1 VDLLIGLVAAGALL
15 ALGVATAPRTARA
28 AATTPSGS
36 LFQRAVE
43 RQRTRLRAARL
54 HVDARR
60 FTLLCMATPPVLVL
74 GGLLLGSPVVAVIAG
89 ASGLAVPRLYLDA
102 LVRAQRRRT
111 EAEAP
116 RMLQVIL
123 ASLAAG
129 STYLEALQE
138 ARARAA
144 DRWLRDDLDHV
155 IAEFHLGVPLER
167 SIAEVRTA
175 TAGRN
180 LALVWDNLAIC
191 IANRIPA
198 ARAKGLFV
206 ELSSTVQF
214 NVQVQQEVRARTSGQ
229 RAQIW
234 MLALI
239 VPGLFLYLR
248 IIDAELFSVLDDT
261 TLGRWV
267 LLPVA
272 VALEVLGI
280 VLSFRLARVEA

>member
-1 VDLLIGLVAAGALL
+1 MDVLIAVVAATAVLL
-15 ALGVATAPRTARA
+15 LGVATAPAGRASRQGARE
-28 AATTPSGS
+28 S
-36 LFQRAVE
+36 LLERAVQ

-54 HVDARR
+54 NVDARR
-60 FTLLCMATPPVLVL
+60 FTLLCLATPPALVL
-74 GGLLLGSPVVAVIAG
+74 AGLVLGSPVVAL
-89 ASGLAVPRLYLDA
+89 ASGAAGFLVPRLYLDA

-116 RMLQVIL
+116 RLLQVIL
-123 ASLAAG
+123 ASLASG
-129 STYLEALQE
+129 STYFEALQE
-138 ARARAA
+138 ARSRAG

-180 LALVWDNLAIC
+180 LALIWDNLAIC

-198 ARAKGLFV
+198 SRAKGLFV

-214 NVQVQQEVRARTSGQ
+214 NVQVQQEVRARASGQ

-234 MLALI
+234 LLALI

-248 IIDAELFSVLDDT
+248 VLDGSLFDVLNAT
-261 TLGRWV
+261 ALGRWV
-267 LLPVA
+267 LLPLA
-272 VALEVLGI
+272 VFLEVLGI
-280 VLSFRLARVEA
+280 VLSFRFAHVEL

>member
-1 VDLLIGLVAAGALL
+1 MDLLIAVVAATAVLL
-15 ALGVATAPRTARA
+15 LGVATAPAGRASRQGARE
-28 AATTPSGS
+28 S
-36 LFQRAVE
+36 LLERAVQ

-54 HVDARR
+54 NVDARR
-60 FTLLCMATPPVLVL
+60 FTLLCLATPPALVL
-74 GGLLLGSPVVAVIAG
+74 AGLVLGSPVVAL
-89 ASGLAVPRLYLDA
+89 ASGAAGFLVPRLYLDA

-116 RMLQVIL
+116 RLLQVIL
-123 ASLAAG
+123 ASLASG
-129 STYLEALQE
+129 STYFEALQE
-138 ARARAA
+138 ARSRAG

-180 LALVWDNLAIC
+180 LALIWDNLAIC

-198 ARAKGLFV
+198 SRAKGLFV

-214 NVQVQQEVRARTSGQ
+214 NVQVQQEVRARASGQ

-234 MLALI
+234 LLALI

-248 IIDAELFSVLDDT
+248 VLDGSLFDVLNAT
-261 TLGRWV
+261 ALGRWV
-267 LLPVA
+267 LLPLA
-272 VALEVLGI
+272 VFLEVLGI
-280 VLSFRLARVEA
+280 ALSFRFAHVEL

>member
-1 VDLLIGLVAAGALL
+1 MDLLIAVVAATAVLL
-15 ALGVATAPRTARA
+15 LGVATAPGARD
-28 AATTPSGS
+28 THHERRES
-36 LFQRAVE
+36 LFERMVE
-43 RQRTRLRAARL
+43 KQRTRLRAARL
-54 HVDARR
+54 NVDARR
-60 FTLLCMATPPVLVL
+60 FTLLCIATPPVLVL
-74 GGLLLGSPVVAVIAG
+74 AGMVLGSPVVAAVGGAAG
-89 ASGLAVPRLYLDA
+89 FVVPRIYLDA

-123 ASLAAG
+123 ASLASG

-138 ARARAA
+138 ARARAT

-167 SIAEVRTA
+167 SIAGVRSA

-180 LALVWDNLAIC
+180 LALIWDNLAIC

-198 ARAKGLFV
+198 SRAKGLFV

-234 MLALI
+234 LLALI

-248 IIDAELFSVLDDT
+248 VLDGSLFDVLDAT

-267 LLPVA
+267 LMPVA
-272 VALEVLGI
+272 VFLEVLGI
-280 VLSFRLARVEA
+280 VLSFRFARVEL

>member
-1 VDLLIGLVAAGALL
+1 VDLLIATVAAAAVLL
-15 ALGVATAPRTARA
+15 LGVATAPRRVASPRA
-28 AATTPSGS
+28 ASGS
-36 LFQRAVE
+36 MFARAVE
-43 RQRTRLRAARL
+43 RQRLRLRAARL
-54 HVDARR
+54 SVDARR
-60 FTLLCMATPPVLVL
+60 FTLLCLATPPLLVVA
-74 GGLLLGSPVVAVIAG
+74 GLVIGSPVVAVLAG
-89 ASGLAVPRLYLDA
+89 AGGFALPRLYVDA

-138 ARARAA
+138 ARARAG
-144 DRWLRDDLDHV
+144 DRWLRDDLDNV
-155 IAEFHLGVPLER
+155 ISEFHLGVPLER
-167 SIAEVRTA
+167 SIAEVRSA

-180 LALVWDNLAIC
+180 LSLIWDNLAIC

-234 MLALI
+234 LLALI

-248 IIDAELFSVLDDT
+248 VLDGSLFAVLDAT

-267 LLPVA
+267 LFPVA
-272 VALEVLGI
+272 VALEVLGV
-280 VLSFRLARVEA
+280 VLSFRLSRVEL

>member
-1 VDLLIGLVAAGALL
+1 MDLLIAVVAATAVLL
-15 ALGVATAPRTARA
+15 LGVATAPGRREAPQQAR
-28 AATTPSGS
+28 GS
-36 LFQRAVE
+36 LLDRAVQ
-43 RQRTRLRAARL
+43 RQRIRLRAARL
-54 HVDARR
+54 NVDARR
-60 FTLLCMATPPVLVL
+60 FTLLCLATPPLLVLV
-74 GGLLLGSPVVAVIAG
+74 GMVLGSPVVAVVGGAAG
-89 ASGLAVPRLYLDA
+89 FAVPRLYLDA

-116 RMLQVIL
+116 RLLQVIL
-123 ASLAAG
+123 ASLASG

-138 ARARAA
+138 ARSRAA

-155 IAEFHLGVPLER
+155 VAEFHLGVPLER
-167 SIAEVRTA
+167 SIAEVRSA

-180 LALVWDNLAIC
+180 LALIWDNLAIC

-234 MLALI
+234 LLALI

-248 IIDAELFSVLDDT
+248 VLDGSLFDVLDAT

-267 LLPVA
+267 LMPVA
-272 VALEVLGI
+272 VFLEVLGI
-280 VLSFRLARVEA
+280 VLSFRFARVEL

>member
-1 VDLLIGLVAAGALL
+1 VDLLIALLAGAALL
-15 ALGVATAPRTARA
+15 ALGVATAPRTAATA
-28 AATTPSGS
+28 AAPASGS
-36 LFQRAVE
+36 VFQRSVE
-43 RQRTRLRAARL
+43 RQRARLRAARL

-60 FTLLCMATPPVLVL
+60 FTLLCLATPPVLVL
-74 GGLLLGSPVVAVIAG
+74 GGLVLGSPIVAVVAG
-89 ASGLAVPRLYLDA
+89 ASGFAVPRLYLDA

-116 RMLQVIL
+116 RVLQVIL

-138 ARARAA
+138 ARARAG

-248 IIDAELFSVLDDT
+248 VIDSELFSVLDDT
-261 TLGRWV
+261 TVGRWV

-280 VLSFRLARVEA
+280 VLSFRLARGEA

>member
-1 VDLLIGLVAAGALL
+1 MDLVIAVLVAAAVLL
-15 ALGVATAPRTARA
+15 LGVATAPRTATA
-28 AATTPSGS
+28 AQAEARSTFG
-36 LFQRAVE
+36 RIVE
-43 RQRTRLRAARL
+43 RQRTQLRAARL

-60 FTLLCMATPPVLVL
+60 FTLLCLATPPALVL
-74 GGLLLGSPVVAVIAG
+74 GGLALGSPVVAVLAG
-89 ASGLAVPRLYLDA
+89 AGGFAVPRLYLDA

-138 ARARAA
+138 AQARAG

-167 SIAEVRTA
+167 SIAEVRSA

-180 LALVWDNLAIC
+180 LALIWDNLAIC

-234 MLALI
+234 LLALI
-239 VPGLFLYLR
+239 VPGLFFYLR
-248 IIDAELFSVLDDT
+248 LIDSDLFTVLDAT
-261 TLGRWV
+261 TVGRWV

>member
-1 VDLLIGLVAAGALL
+1 VDLLIAVVASAAVLL
-15 ALGVATAPRTARA
+15 LGVATAPRRA
-28 AATTPSGS
+28 ELSRAQAQS
-36 LFQRAVE
+36 LFGRAVE
-43 RQRTRLRAARL
+43 RQRLRLRAARL
-54 HVDARR
+54 HVDAQR
-60 FTLLCMATPPVLVL
+60 FTMLCIATPPALVL
-74 GGLLLGSPVVAVIAG
+74 GGLVLGSPVVAVLAG
-89 ASGLAVPRLYLDA
+89 ACGFAVPRLYLDA

-138 ARARAA
+138 ARARAG

-155 IAEFHLGVPLER
+155 IAEFHLGVPLEH
-167 SIAEVRTA
+167 SIAQVRTA
-175 TAGRN
+175 TAGHN

-198 ARAKGLFV
+198 SRAKGLFV

-234 MLALI
+234 LLALI
-239 VPGLFLYLR
+239 VPGLFFYLR
-248 IIDAELFSVLDDT
+248 VIDPDLFTVLDAT
-261 TLGRWV
+261 AVGRYV
-267 LLPVA
+267 MLPVA

-280 VLSFRLARVEA
+280 VLSFRLARMET

>member
-1 VDLLIGLVAAGALL
+1 VDLLIALLAAAALL
-15 ALGVATAPRTARA
+15 ALGVATAPRTP
-28 AATTPSGS
+28 AATATQPSRS
-36 LFQRAVE
+36 LFQRSVE

-60 FTLLCMATPPVLVL
+60 FTLLCLATPPVLVF
-74 GGLLLGSPVVAVIAG
+74 GGLVLGSPIVAAVAG
-89 ASGLAVPRLYLDA
+89 ASGFAVPRLYLDA

-138 ARARAA
+138 ARARAG

-180 LALVWDNLAIC
+180 LALVWDDLAIC

-214 NVQVQQEVRARTSGQ
+214 NVQVQQEVRGRPPGQ

-248 IIDAELFSVLDDT
+248 IIDSDLFSVLDDT

-272 VALEVLGI
+272 VALEVLGL

>member
-1 VDLLIGLVAAGALL
+1 VDLLITLLAAAATL
-15 ALGVATAPRTARA
+15 ALGMATAPGGAPAGDAART
-28 AATTPSGS
+28 P
-36 LFQRAVE
+36 LFARAVE
-43 RQRTRLRAARL
+43 RQRVRLRAARL

-74 GGLLLGSPVVAVIAG
+74 GGLVLGSPVVAVLAG
-89 ASGLAVPRLYLDA
+89 AAGFAVPRLYLDG

-116 RMLQVIL
+116 HMLQVIL

-129 STYLEALQE
+129 STYLEALDE
-138 ARARAA
+138 ARNRAA

-155 IAEFHLGVPLER
+155 VNEFHLGVPLER

-175 TAGRN
+175 SAGRN
-180 LALVWDNLAIC
+180 LSLVWDNLAIC

-198 ARAKGLFV
+198 QRAKGLFV

-214 NVQVQQEVRARTSGQ
+214 NVQVQQEVRARSAGQ

-234 MLALI
+234 LLALI
-239 VPGLFLYLR
+239 VPGLFFYLR
-248 IIDAELFSVLDDT
+248 LVDSDLFSVLDET
-261 TLGRWV
+261 SLGRWV

>member
-1 VDLLIGLVAAGALL
+1 VDLLIAVLAMAAVLL
-15 ALGVATAPRTARA
+15 LGVATAPRG
-28 AATTPSGS
+28 AATAHVESPS
-36 LFQRAVE
+36 LFGRMVE
-43 RQRTRLRAARL
+43 RQRTQLRAARL

-60 FTLLCMATPPVLVL
+60 FTLLCIATPPALVL
-74 GGLLLGSPVVAVIAG
+74 GGLVLGSPVVAVLAG
-89 ASGLAVPRLYLDA
+89 AGGFAVPRLYLDA

-138 ARARAA
+138 ARSRAA

-167 SIAEVRTA
+167 SIAQVRSA
-175 TAGRN
+175 AAGRN
-180 LALVWDNLAIC
+180 LALIWDNLAIC

-198 ARAKGLFV
+198 SRAKGLFV
-206 ELSSTVQF
+206 ELSATVQF

-234 MLALI
+234 LLALI

-248 IIDAELFSVLDDT
+248 VIDPDLFTVLDAT
-261 TLGRWV
+261 ALGRWV

>member
-1 VDLLIGLVAAGALL
+1 MDLLIAAVSATAVLL
-15 ALGVATAPRTARA
+15 LGVATAPGAREAQQVARGSVFERT
-28 AATTPSGS
+28 
-36 LFQRAVE
+36 VE
-43 RQRTRLRAARL
+43 RQRARLRAARL
-54 HVDARR
+54 NVDARR
-60 FTLLCMATPPVLVL
+60 FTLLCLATPPMLVLV
-74 GGLLLGSPVVAVIAG
+74 GLALGSPVVALVGGAAG
-89 ASGLAVPRLYLDA
+89 FVVPRLYLDA

-123 ASLAAG
+123 ASLASG
-129 STYLEALQE
+129 STYLEALEE
-138 ARARAA
+138 ARGRAA

-155 IAEFHLGVPLER
+155 ITEFHLGVPLER
-167 SIAEVRTA
+167 SIVEVRSA

-180 LALVWDNLAIC
+180 LALIWDNLAIC

-234 MLALI
+234 LLALI

-248 IIDAELFSVLDDT
+248 VLDGSLFDVLDAT

-267 LLPVA
+267 LMPVA
-272 VALEVLGI
+272 VFLEVLGV
-280 VLSFRLARVEA
+280 VLSFRFARVEL

>member
-1 VDLLIGLVAAGALL
+1 MDLLISLL
-15 ALGVATAPRTARA
+15 AGCAVLVLGAATAPRTTERTA
-28 AATTPSGS
+28 AAQRRS
-36 LFQRAVE
+36 LLDRMVEKQRE
-43 RQRTRLRAARL
+43 RLRAARL
-54 HVDARR
+54 HVDPRR
-60 FTLLCMATPPVLVL
+60 FTLLCLATPPVLVL
-74 GGLLLGSPVVAVIAG
+74 GGLLLGSPVVAVLAG
-89 ASGLAVPRLYLDA
+89 AGGLAVPRLYLDA

-116 RMLQVIL
+116 RLVQVIL

-138 ARARAA
+138 ARARAT

-155 IAEFHLGVPLER
+155 ISDFHLGVPLER

-180 LALVWDNLAIC
+180 LALIWDNLAIC
-191 IANRIPA
+191 VANRIPA
-198 ARAKGLFV
+198 GRAKGLFV
-206 ELSSTVQF
+206 ELASTVQF
-214 NVQVQQEVRARTSGQ
+214 NVQVHQEVRARTSGQ

-248 IIDAELFSVLDDT
+248 IIDPDLFTVLDAT
-261 TLGRWV
+261 TAGRYL
-267 LLPVA
+267 LLPLA

-280 VLSFRLARVEA
+280 VLSFRFARVEP